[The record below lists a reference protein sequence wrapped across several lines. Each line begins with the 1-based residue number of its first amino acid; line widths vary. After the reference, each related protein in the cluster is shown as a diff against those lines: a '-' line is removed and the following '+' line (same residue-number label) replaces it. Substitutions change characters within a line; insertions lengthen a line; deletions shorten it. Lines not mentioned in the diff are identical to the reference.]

1 MGCSKGLIF
10 RCDICGET
18 APARLGT
25 FLPRGWS
32 GRGTEGGFCICASC
46 RQAIEKTKKEVGGA
60 RKNGQP

>member
-18 APARLGT
+18 APARLGA
-25 FLPRGWS
+25 FLPRGW
-32 GRGTEGGFCICASC
+32 RGQSMEGGFCICASC
-46 RQAIEKTKKEVGGA
+46 RQAIEMTKKEVDGA

>member
-32 GRGTEGGFCICASC
+32 GQSTEGGFCICASC
-46 RQAIEKTKKEVGGA
+46 WQAIEKTKKEVDGA
-60 RKNGQP
+60 RKNRQS

>member
-18 APARLGT
+18 APGRLGD
-25 FLPRGWS
+25 FLPAGWQ
-32 GRGTEGGFCICASC
+32 GQRVEGGFCIYASC
-46 RQAIEKTKKEVGGA
+46 LQAIEKAKKEVDGA